1 MSRMG
6 FELPSSVMRRIHG
19 RAFDRISPRM
29 WVLVVL
35 AFVAC
40 IGGGEVPGKPVTPP
54 KVDILEYPDLSDST
68 RMQTPTQQGER
79 PRLLPRNRPPEVPA
93 ARKVPIKVHLPS
105 GSGPFPV
112 VVVSHGAG
120 GDWDTHF
127 AQAQD
132 LAAHGYV
139 VLCVEHV
146 GSDRERLMQGA
157 KPMKNLEA
165 MIRDSHEVLTRPKD
179 ISFAIDQ
186 AARWNQAEG
195 KLKGKFDLDRVGV
208 MGHSFGAFTTMVVC
222 GMRPALDWMT
232 PRVEPGK
239 GLGPDLRDARVKCGV
254 ALSPQ
259 GVGEPFFIEASF
271 ASLRVPL
278 LGMSGTKDD
287 QQAGQ
292 PAQNR
297 KDAFALW
304 PAGPH
309 KFVWLDNAKHVD
321 FSDSSGTDRRA
332 LPSKTRADVQPVT
345 LAATLAFLDAN
356 LKGDAEAGK
365 RVSVEGL
372 KPLLRGEVSKVEVLS
387 K

>member
-1 MSRMG
+1 MKST
-6 FELPSSVMRRIHG
+6 
-19 RAFDRISPRM
+19 PRQSC
-29 WVLVVL
+29 
-35 AFVAC
+35 AFVSPLARALLLLSWLAC
-40 IGGGEVPGKPVTPP
+40 LCAGEVPGKTTAPASVNL
-54 KVDILEYPDLSDST
+54 LEYPDLADAT
-68 RMQTPTQQGER
+68 RMQAPPATPSRG
-79 PRLLPRNRPPEVPA
+79 RLLDRLRKPA
-93 ARKVPIKVHLPS
+93 APQPRKVPIKVHLPA
-105 GSGPFPV
+105 GTGRCPV
-112 VVVSHGAG
+112 VIVSHGAG

-132 LAAHGYV
+132 LAAHGYA

-146 GSDRERLMQGA
+146 GSNRERLTQGA
-157 KPMKNLEA
+157 QLMKNLDA
-165 MIRDSHEVLTRPKD
+165 MIRDSREMLARPKD

-186 AARWNQAEG
+186 AARWNAAEG
-195 KLKGKFDLDRVGV
+195 KLKGRLDLDRVGV
-208 MGHSFGAFTTMVVC
+208 MGHSFGAYTTMVVC

-232 PRVEPGK
+232 PRVDPGQ

-259 GVGEPFFIEASF
+259 GVGEPFFLDTSF
-271 ASLRVPL
+271 ASLRAPL
-278 LGMSGTKDD
+278 LGITGTKDA

-309 KFVWLDNAKHVD
+309 KFVWLENASHLD
-321 FSDSSGTDRRA
+321 FSDSSGTDRRV
-332 LPSKTRADVQPVT
+332 LPSKTRADVQPVAR
-345 LAATLAFLDAN
+345 AATLDFFDAN

-365 RVSVEGL
+365 RISVDGL
-372 KPLLRGEVSKVEVLS
+372 KPFLRGAITKVEVLS

>member
-1 MSRMG
+1 MLVEPASGTTARRRSLGKTALLFLAAFLAMG
-6 FELPSSVMRRIHG
+6 AAPDNAPAPS
-19 RAFDRISPRM
+19 
-29 WVLVVL
+29 
-35 AFVAC
+35 
-40 IGGGEVPGKPVTPP
+40 
-54 KVDILEYPDLSDST
+54 KVDILEYPDLADAT
-68 RMQTPTQQGER
+68 RMQASAQQGAR

-146 GSDRERLMQGA
+146 GSDRKRLMQGA
-157 KPMKNLEA
+157 QPMKNLDA
-165 MIRDSHEVLTRPKD
+165 MIRDSQEVLARPKD

-195 KLKGKFDLDRVGV
+195 KLKGKFDLERVGV
-208 MGHSFGAFTTMVVC
+208 MGHSFGAFTTMVIC

-239 GLGPDLRDARVKCGV
+239 GLGPDLRDPRVKCGV

-259 GVGEPFFIEASF
+259 GVGEPFFVEASF
-271 ASLRVPL
+271 ASLRAPL
-278 LGMSGTKDD
+278 LGISGTKDA

-304 PAGPH
+304 PAGAH
-309 KFVWLDNAKHVD
+309 KFVWLENAGHVD
-321 FSDSSGTDRRA
+321 FTDSSGAERRA
-332 LPSKTRADVQPVT
+332 LPSKTRDDVQPVT
-345 LAATLAFLDAN
+345 RAATLYFLDAN
-356 LKGDAEAGK
+356 LKDDAEAGK
-365 RVSVEGL
+365 RLSVEGL